1 MKLSKIWTHELYNLK
16 NIVNF
21 LLVLVVTSILRSLK
35 AFKMGIT
42 KFLQHFERQHIST
55 NYESRDKN

>member
-21 LLVLVVTSILRSLK
+21 LLVLVVTSYTEKLEG
-35 AFKMGIT
+35 F
-42 KFLQHFERQHIST
+42 
-55 NYESRDKN
+55 